1 MVKKIKTKS
10 GFTLSE
16 VLITL
21 VIIGIIAALTIPV
34 AISNHKKQDYVS
46 RLKKVY
52 STLSQATNRIIA
64 EEGNVT
70 NWLRNLDDL
79 YSRYLKYLN
88 VVKACG
94 SGTGCFPQQ
103 NGTGT
108 YKTLNG
114 DNYSHNWDTYT
125 DSRKFILADGVQVFI
140 ENNGFSSLCQGGD
153 GDRCV
158 RILVDINGVKG
169 PNQWGRDV
177 FEFSLKNNGL
187 YPNGCGSVSCSGV
200 SCTCKVL
207 RENAMN
213 Y

>member
-1 MVKKIKTKS
+1 MENKESIKEEKTVENNREELAKKDAQIEEIKTDRDSKVES
-10 GFTLSE
+10 LTK
-16 VLITL
+16 VLESL
-21 VIIGIIAALTIPV
+21 
-34 AISNHKKQDYVS
+34 
-46 RLKKVY
+46 
-52 STLSQATNRIIA
+52 
-64 EEGNVT
+64 
-70 NWLRNLDDL
+70 
-79 YSRYLKYLN
+79 
-88 VVKACG
+88 
-94 SGTGCFPQQ
+94 
-103 NGTGT
+103 
-108 YKTLNG
+108 KTLNG

-140 ENNGFSSLCQGGD
+140 ENHGFSSLCQGGD